1 MRSTPER
8 DQWLIDQDNPS
19 ERVFDALD
27 HLRDEAKERD
37 LEKCAADRRH
47 VDLCTMFDLAIAN
60 HVGTLYLHE
69 STTPGATKALRYW
82 ADSRGHV
89 AADEVR
95 VTTHRAPYVDL
106 VVYIRRGAIAVL
118 VYRDAT
124 ATECEGMVQ
133 P

>member
-1 MRSTPER
+1 MTER
-8 DQWLIDQDNPS
+8 QADYC
-19 ERVFDALD
+19 D
-27 HLRDEAKERD
+27 HLRDERKD
-37 LEKCAADRRH
+37 LDIDKRAADRRH
-47 VDLCTMFDLAIAN
+47 VDLCTMFDLATAN

-69 STTPGATKALRYW
+69 SSTPGATQALRYW

-89 AADEVR
+89 ATDEVR

-124 ATECEGMVQ
+124 EAEIAWLVQ
-133 P
+133 S